1 MVNKRAN
8 AGRRLRGKEKRASW
22 DKRNKGRAFIEKER
36 FRWNGSDDREKKG
49 IGWKDG

>member
-22 DKRNKGRAFIEKER
+22 DGRNKGRAFIAKEGGFGGMGQMKER
-36 FRWNGSDDREKKG
+36 RRG
-49 IGWKDG
+49 